1 MTKLDPA
8 KNPSPKA
15 RRPGRPKT
23 DIDITEKIK
32 ELSDQGYEA
41 KQISNHLEGEENF
54 ATRAPSLR
62 TVQRIVAGRGVKAG
76 PFWSAA
82 SSSTAEEAK
91 AILAVLAAVIEE
103 TQGRVALL
111 TREEAHIIIVLRES
125 AAGLSDWDLYRLAR
139 EYIDRQS
146 VGVTDDLDA
155 FLALGAWHK
164 ENWER
169 YGRAIDSNALL
180 EPPRFLW
187 LLGGLD
193 VWTHRESS
201 EELQE
206 ALEENKQEREK
217 NQAANAQQEDEDG
230 KTR

>member
-32 ELSDQGYEA
+32 ELSDQGYDA
-41 KQISNHLEGEENF
+41 KQISNYLEVSEDF
-54 ATRAPSLR
+54 AMRAPSLR
-62 TVQRIVAGRGVKAG
+62 TVQRIVSGRGIKAG

-193 VWTHRESS
+193 VWRDRESS
-201 EELQE
+201 EELRE
-206 ALEENKQEREK
+206 ALKENEQE
-217 NQAANAQQEDEDG
+217 
-230 KTR
+230 